1 MRAQRIP
8 IHSLRR
14 FAAAGLLVLGLL
26 PLLAGCGS
34 KKPRGQG
41 PVPVMVAT
49 AELRSVPNL
58 IEATGT
64 VEPIQTVAVQSQVTG
79 VLTTVAFQEGADV
92 GAGQVLFEIDPRPF
106 RAALEQSLATL
117 ARDRAQL
124 ARAVPDMERYRD
136 LVGKDY
142 VTQADYEDKR
152 ATAEAL
158 LSTVRA
164 DSAAVD
170 NARLNLEYATVRA
183 PIAGRTGAL
192 LVHEGN
198 LVRAGGPEPL
208 VVINSL
214 RPIRV
219 RFPVPERSLDE
230 LLRVRGQHPPVAVFP
245 MSGNGDSIP
254 GVLTF
259 VDNSVDQATG
269 TILCKAEFP
278 NRDGALWPGEFVN
291 ARVVLSVDSRV
302 CVIPAQAVT
311 ASQSGTVVFVVHAD
325 DKVEARSVTVA
336 RSDDQI
342 AVVAKGIA
350 PGERV
355 VTDGQFRLAP
365 GAKVLV
371 KNAPAGNASG
381 GTNGV
386 GGTNGAGGPKGTAGA
401 VKTAGGAKRS

>member
-1 MRAQRIP
+1 MRVQRFP
-8 IHSLRR
+8 IHFPRR
-14 FAAAGLLVLGLL
+14 ASAACFLVVGLL

-41 PVPVMVAT
+41 PVPVTVAT
-49 AELRSVPNL
+49 AELRSVPNT

-79 VLTTVAFQEGADV
+79 VLTAVTFREGADV
-92 GAGQVLFEIDPRPF
+92 AAGQVLFQIDPRPF
-106 RAALEQSLATL
+106 RAALDQAQATL
-117 ARDRAQL
+117 ARDRAQ
-124 ARAVPDMERYRD
+124 AAKAVPDMERYRD
-136 LVGKDY
+136 LVGKDF

-170 NARLNLEYATVRA
+170 NARLNFEYATIRA
-183 PIAGRTGAL
+183 PISGRTGAL

-198 LVRAGGPEPL
+198 LVRAGGPDPL
-208 VVINSL
+208 VVINCL

-245 MSGNGDSIP
+245 TSGNGDSIP

-269 TILCKAEFP
+269 TILCKAEFA

-311 ASQSGTVVFVVHAD
+311 ASQNGTVVFVVRAD
-325 DKVEARSVTVA
+325 DRAEARPVTVA

-342 AVVAKGIA
+342 AVISAGVT
-350 PGERV
+350 PGDRV

-371 KNAPAGNASG
+371 KNAPG
-381 GTNGV
+381 
-386 GGTNGAGGPKGTAGA
+386 GGPSGPAGA
-401 VKTAGGAKRS
+401 KPAAGAKRS